1 MKLKS
6 LADSLFMLAVIAAG
20 AYGLYYFLNTPKEPS
35 KTSARYQENEQET
48 RFDQIED
55 ASGNLDD
62 CYRYT
67 DPNSIEACIERRT
80 NQELKE

>member
-1 MKLKS
+1 MNLKS
-6 LADSLFMLAVIAAG
+6 LADSLFMLAIIAAG
-20 AYGLYYFLNTPKEPS
+20 AYGVYYFLNTPDEQS
-35 KTSARYQENEQET
+35 KASARYKENEQET

-55 ASGNLDD
+55 ASGSLDD